1 MKLHC
6 IAKHIGAF
14 AFLIFILL
22 VAGWIRIQGIP
33 EIPEGQFTSPDAY
46 FYYRQ
51 VSIITDQGKLQGQL
65 KFQFELARQLH
76 IVTGIA
82 VDGTERNHRDL
93 LIDDSLAEE

>member
-33 EIPEGQFTSPDAY
+33 KIPEGQFTSSDAY
-46 FYYRQ
+46 FYYQ
-51 VSIITDQGKLQGQL
+51 QASIITEHGKLPKRDMHRWLPLG
-65 KFQFELARQLH
+65 
-76 IVTGIA
+76 
-82 VDGTERNHRDL
+82 RDL
-93 LIDDSLAEE
+93 EQTLPFYQLFRQDPML

>member
-33 EIPEGQFTSPDAY
+33 EIPEGQFTSSDAY
-46 FYYRQ
+46 FYYQ
-51 VSIITDQGKLQGQL
+51 QASGLSILKLRVCD
-65 KFQFELARQLH
+65 LAIGR
-76 IVTGIA
+76 G
-82 VDGTERNHRDL
+82 N
-93 LIDDSLAEE
+93 LAPTIKLP